1 MSKMSEIAYLIDKY
15 SNKYT
20 QKSYIEYLE
29 DKIDMLIEN
38 NQLGGDDDTKW
49 P

>member
-15 SNKYT
+15 SNKYA

-29 DKIDMLIEN
+29 DKIELLIEN
-38 NQLGGDDDTKW
+38 NQLGGDNDTR
-49 P
+49 